1 MNPPPETQK
10 HTCFSVSV
18 CEGGSAL
25 SAPVATFPP
34 VSQDRM
40 KHVLPTPP
48 GSLRGA
54 GGRSVRFAFV
64 RLLIGVSRLSLCCNP
79 TSQVTSPFGWGGV
92 KGRRYGRMGGDLEVI
107 TRLSNQEE
115 VIWSQAVPVDIS
127 PPAKQQHPPTSGSQ
141 RRVKLSSET
150 SRIWG

>member
-1 MNPPPETQK
+1 MLLALTPHTHPETQK

-25 SAPVATFPP
+25 SAPVATLPP

-48 GSLRGA
+48 GSLWGA

-64 RLLIGVSRLSLCCNP
+64 RLLIGVSRLTLCCNP
-79 TSQVTSPFGWGGV
+79 TSQVTSPFGGRSV
-92 KGRRYGRMGGDLEVI
+92 KGRRYGRMGGDFEVI

-127 PPAKQQHPPTSGSQ
+127 PPAKQHPPHPAHSG
-141 RRVKLSSET
+141 
-150 SRIWG
+150 G

>member
-1 MNPPPETQK
+1 MKTVLQLFPMTIITTRLDCKHVALLSPTCVVAVNPPHHHHHPETQK

-25 SAPVATFPP
+25 SAPVATLPP

-64 RLLIGVSRLSLCCNP
+64 RLLIGVSHLSLCWNP
-79 TSQVTSPFGWGGV
+79 TSQVTSPFEGGV
-92 KGRRYGRMGGDLEVI
+92 LKEEGMGGV
-107 TRLSNQEE
+107 
-115 VIWSQAVPVDIS
+115 
-127 PPAKQQHPPTSGSQ
+127 
-141 RRVKLSSET
+141 
-150 SRIWG
+150 

>member
-1 MNPPPETQK
+1 
-10 HTCFSVSV
+10 
-18 CEGGSAL
+18 
-25 SAPVATFPP
+25 
-34 VSQDRM
+34 
-40 KHVLPTPP
+40 
-48 GSLRGA
+48 
-54 GGRSVRFAFV
+54 
-64 RLLIGVSRLSLCCNP
+64 
-79 TSQVTSPFGWGGV
+79 
-92 KGRRYGRMGGDLEVI
+92 MGGDLEVI